1 MLCFYIITSV
11 EMQKVYYHITLIAF
25 DILTIFLIS
34 TSIQR
39 SISMK
44 SIATFIK
51 KEPVLSIATI
61 LAVLSMFFVIPSKEY
76 LTYIDFRTLEL
87 LLCFMLV
94 VAGFQDIGAF
104 SYLGMFFVIENEKPK
119 TAFRNFDFSL
129 LFYQYADYKR
139 CGVTDICSVYNYAA

>member
-104 SYLGMFFVIENEKPK
+104 SYLGMFLLSKTKNPKQLSVILI
-119 TAFRNFDFSL
+119 F
-129 LFYQYADYKR
+129 
-139 CGVTDICSVYNYAA
+139 ICFFP